1 MTVPSLSFPYQPEKN
16 LTRLTRRSTRA
27 RSEVI
32 DSAVTSKIV
41 EPTEM
46 SKSADKKS
54 EASAKLKNKTAPEN
68 VTEAKSPEKSST
80 FHSKNVDNNSQ
91 DSSATKSS
99 GMKVTHTEMKDRS
112 EDTGAS
118 ECTNVDDSDKAS
130 QNLFDTL
137 SNDADDVIDFQDFIG
152 LDQKSKKITTVPK
165 SKFKLKSRKECF
177 GPNSEDSFSESE
189 VQNLKKFN
197 SRTRVQPEEKSSSSR
212 VKVSFIKILIYVLR
226 KVS

>member
-1 MTVPSLSFPYQPEKN
+1 MTVPSFSFPYQPEKN

-27 RSEVI
+27 RPEVI
-32 DSAVTSKIV
+32 DSAVTSKIG

-54 EASAKLKNKTAPEN
+54 EASAKLKNKTGSEN

-91 DSSATKSS
+91 NTSATA
-99 GMKVTHTEMKDRS
+99 VKDRS
-112 EDTGAS
+112 ENTGAS
-118 ECTNVDDSDKAS
+118 QCTNVDDSDKDPAS

-152 LDQKSKKITTVPK
+152 LDEKSKKNTTVPK

-197 SRTRVQPEEKSSSSR
+197 SRTRIQPEEKSSSSR
-212 VKVSFIKILIYVLR
+212 VKVSFI
-226 KVS
+226 

>member
-27 RSEVI
+27 RPEVI
-32 DSAVTSKIV
+32 DSAVTSKIG

-54 EASAKLKNKTAPEN
+54 EASAKHKNKTGSEN
-68 VTEAKSPEKSST
+68 VTEAKSPEKSSN

-91 DSSATKSS
+91 NSSATKSP
-99 GMKVTHTEMKDRS
+99 GIKVTHTEMKDRS
-112 EDTGAS
+112 ENTGAS
-118 ECTNVDDSDKAS
+118 QCTNVDDSDKHQAS

-137 SNDADDVIDFQDFIG
+137 SNDADGVTDFRDFIG
-152 LDQKSKKITTVPK
+152 LDEKSNKITTVPK

-197 SRTRVQPEEKSSSSR
+197 SRARVQLEEKSTSSR
-212 VKVSFIKILIYVLR
+212 VKVSFI
-226 KVS
+226 